1 MAGTVRAVRGA
12 VQVDADEPDL
22 IADAT
27 RALVSAMLAD
37 NALDP
42 EDVIS
47 VLFTVTPDL
56 VSAYPA
62 TAARTGPL
70 DGVPLMCA
78 TEIAV
83 PGGMPRVVRA
93 LAHVSV
99 PDAATSV
106 RHVYLGGAA
115 ALRPDL
121 VRTGAR

>member
-1 MAGTVRAVRGA
+1 MSGTVRAVRGA
-12 VQVDADEPDL
+12 VQVDDDDAGA
-22 IADAT
+22 IAEGT
-27 RALVSAMLAD
+27 VALVEAMLAE
-37 NALDP
+37 NGLAR
-42 EDVIS
+42 EEVIS

-62 TAARTGPL
+62 TAARNGPL

-83 PGGMPRVVRA
+83 PGGLPRVVRA
-93 LAHVSV
+93 LAHVVV
-99 PDAATSV
+99 PDPAREV

-121 VRTGAR
+121 AGAGRR